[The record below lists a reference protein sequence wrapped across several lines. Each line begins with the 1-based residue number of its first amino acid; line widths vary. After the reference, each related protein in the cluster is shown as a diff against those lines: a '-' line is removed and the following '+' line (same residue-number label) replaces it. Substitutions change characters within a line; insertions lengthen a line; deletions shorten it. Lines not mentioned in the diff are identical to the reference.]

1 MEEVQS
7 PLSDVHKDQYLC
19 WYSWFRRVIDKVKP
33 LLKAIDKQ
41 FVTSEKALAS
51 TLVMQFSSTK
61 LIRITGV
68 RDHTMRM
75 RDITAQLKSL
85 EVTMSDTFLVHYILN
100 TLPQQYSPFKISYNT
115 HKDKWS
121 INELLT
127 MCVQEEG
134 RLMMEEGEK
143 VNLTTFRKKRKDQA
157 KRNGKI
163 LVQPGIKESKCFFCK
178 KKGHMKKDCSKFK
191 I

>member
-1 MEEVQS
+1 M
-7 PLSDVHKDQYLC
+7 
-19 WYSWFRRVIDKVKP
+19 
-33 LLKAIDKQ
+33 KAIDER
-41 FVTSEKALAS
+41 FVTSNKALAS
-51 TLVMQFSSTK
+51 TLIMQFSSTK

-85 EVTMSDTFLVHYILN
+85 DVTMSDTFLVHYILN
-100 TLPQQYSPFKISYNT
+100 TLPQQYSLFKISYNT

-143 VNLTTFRKKRKDQA
+143 VNLTTFGKKRKDQA
-157 KRNGKI
+157 KRKGKI
-163 LVQPGIKESKCFFCK
+163 PVQPGIKESKCFFCK
-178 KKGHMKKDCSKFK
+178 KKRHMKNDCSKFK